1 MCVSAARHWN
11 FITHTHTHWI
21 TCIFQTKLSDEGSY
35 ESHELT
41 SASFILWLPPLPSP
55 LARPHL
61 SWYNWALL
69 LASSFPGLSLPS
81 FPPSLFTFSWYFLF
95 RYLLP
100 APSLPSFP
108 SSSPPLSA
116 HLSDPLTSPPA
127 SALYT
132 SSACYPSI
140 SLSRHLFLAVLK
152 LLLVLASSFLSVHLS
167 LALSKIYLRVLS
179 LPYLLTFLPSYLTRF
194 FVLLTHQLLQGCISS
209 FFFKSNCGVNLNKK
223 KQLQTSFPF
232 VSFLL
237 SSPLSV
243 YNVLKF
249 DERWWKILF
258 PGQLNKS
265 YFASDALS
273 VL

>member
-1 MCVSAARHWN
+1 MRVMN
-11 FITHTHTHWI
+11 
-21 TCIFQTKLSDEGSY
+21 
-35 ESHELT
+35 
-41 SASFILWLPPLPSP
+41 WLPLLSFFDSPLSPLPSP

-116 HLSDPLTSPPA
+116 HLSDPLTSLPA

-132 SSACYPSI
+132 SSARYPSI

-167 LALSKIYLRVLS
+167 LALSKIYLRVLP
-179 LPYLLTFLPSYLTRF
+179 LPYLLTFLPNP
-194 FVLLTHQLLQGCISS
+194 LQCPTDSS
-209 FFFKSNCGVNLNKK
+209 ALAGLYQFFFLN
-223 KQLQTSFPF
+223 QT
-232 VSFLL
+232 VGL
-237 SSPLSV
+237 
-243 YNVLKF
+243 
-249 DERWWKILF
+249 I
-258 PGQLNKS
+258 
-265 YFASDALS
+265 
-273 VL
+273 